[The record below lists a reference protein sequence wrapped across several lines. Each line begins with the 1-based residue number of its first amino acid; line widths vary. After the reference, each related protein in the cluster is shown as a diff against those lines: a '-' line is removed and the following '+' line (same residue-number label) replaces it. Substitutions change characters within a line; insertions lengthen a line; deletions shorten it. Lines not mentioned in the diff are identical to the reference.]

1 MLLLECVYYI
11 KDLDFF
17 FCFLF
22 FKRETSGSI
31 TAERIKKYIINVEA
45 VGIKLIYMFLIDT
58 YILKNNDDIVLTS
71 FAAVR
76 KGFLHLQGHVRICS
90 DMPS

>member
-17 FCFLF
+17 IFFLF

-45 VGIKLIYMFLIDT
+45 VRIKLIYMFLIYT
-58 YILKNNDDIVLTS
+58 YILKKTTMILFLRVLQR
-71 FAAVR
+71 FAR
-76 KGFLHLQGHVRICS
+76 
-90 DMPS
+90 